1 MPQFLGHF
9 FMMKKK
15 YPGQIIIISAPS
27 GAGKTSLVNALLQKL
42 PDLKLSISHTTRPKR
57 PGEIEGD
64 HYWFIDEGTFLKK
77 IAKNEFL
84 EYAKVFGNYYGT
96 CKKWLVEQIEQGID
110 VILEIDWQGAQIV
123 RQQYPESLS
132 IFILPPSMEA
142 LSERLY
148 KRQQDSEVTIEK
160 RLQEARHEIQHCH
173 EFDYLI
179 INDQFEKA
187 LHDLV
192 EIIYCS
198 RFRTARQLWLHRK
211 LLDELIQN

>member
-1 MPQFLGHF
+1 
-9 FMMKKK
+9 MMKKN
-15 YPGQIIIISAPS
+15 YPGQIIIIAAPS

-42 PDLKLSISHTTRPKR
+42 PNLKLSISHTTRQKR
-57 PGEIEGD
+57 PAEIEGD
-64 HYWFIDEGTFLKK
+64 HYWFIEEKEFLKK
-77 IAKNEFL
+77 IEANEFL
-84 EYAKVFGNYYGT
+84 EYARVFDHYYGT
-96 CKKWLVEQIEQGID
+96 CKKWLVEQIEQGTD

-123 RQQYPESLS
+123 RQHYPESLS
-132 IFILPPSMEA
+132 IFILPPSMNA
-142 LSERLY
+142 LRERLY
-148 KRQQDSEVTIEK
+148 KRQQDNEITIEK

-198 RFRTARQLWLHRK
+198 RFRTARQIWLHRQ
-211 LLDELIQN
+211 LLDELVRD